1 MFSIPCIVAP
11 YNVVVM
17 GNNLY
22 SQGDQLQLNCSSE
35 GGPQLEYTWTF
46 SGSIITDA
54 NSNILTIDNIT
65 TSNGGNYTCNVTNNA
80 GSDASTITA
89 YGKQFEVIINIDFY
103 CTCNVCNMSTRV
115 FTISFSPSLIYF
127 IMNHGSGS

>member
-1 MFSIPCIVAP
+1 MHVSCLVAP

-22 SQGDQLQLNCSSE
+22 SQGNQLQLNCSSE

-46 SGSIITDA
+46 SDSIITNA

-65 TSNGGNYTCNVTNNA
+65 TSNGGDYTCNVTNNA
-80 GSDASTITA
+80 GSDNKTFTVYSKSLAVVASYI
-89 YGKQFEVIINIDFY
+89 VISI
-103 CTCNVCNMSTRV
+103 C
-115 FTISFSPSLIYF
+115 LLL
-127 IMNHGSGS
+127 SGL

>member
-1 MFSIPCIVAP
+1 MHVLWTILIFVYQTLSLLVLLSSYVCMYYVPPIYIVAP
-11 YNVVVM
+11 YNVIIM
-17 GNNLY
+17 GDNLY

-46 SGSIITDA
+46 SGSIITNT

-80 GSDASTITA
+80 GSDNNTITV
-89 YGKQFEVIINIDFY
+89 YGKSLSVIVIGYSILFG
-103 CTCNVCNMSTRV
+103 
-115 FTISFSPSLIYF
+115 L
-127 IMNHGSGS
+127 

>member
-1 MFSIPCIVAP
+1 MLNFMHCIVAP

-17 GNNLY
+17 GDNLY

-46 SGSIITDA
+46 SDSIITNA

-80 GSDASTITA
+80 GSDNNTITV
-89 YGKQFEVIINIDFY
+89 YGKSLSVIVINY
-103 CTCNVCNMSTRV
+103 S
-115 FTISFSPSLIYF
+115 ISFWSMIL
-127 IMNHGSGS
+127 HGIIQCIVLHIHM